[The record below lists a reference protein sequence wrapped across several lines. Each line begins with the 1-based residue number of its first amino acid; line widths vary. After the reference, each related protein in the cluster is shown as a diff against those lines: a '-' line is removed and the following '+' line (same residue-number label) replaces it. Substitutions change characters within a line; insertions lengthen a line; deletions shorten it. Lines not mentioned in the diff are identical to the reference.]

1 MYNANMISYPHVED
15 YLEVIAGKKN
25 LPGAV
30 TLTNSFWSTY
40 APIINLA
47 RYDNS
52 FLDNVTDQ
60 TMNGGA
66 LTDRQAELAVKLITK
81 YRRQLHAQNIEVPDM
96 TVPVFRRALRKIDR
110 SKSAGV
116 KDNQIYLKFPYDA
129 KTIDVIRA
137 MSKQSQGFML
147 FDRETKIW
155 RLALTEYNVN
165 WVYEY
170 AKQNEFTIDQTLS
183 DLMQL
188 IIEVENQGYEICLVQ
203 NNQQLDITN
212 AHASLKA
219 YLENK
224 IGSLDVTNI
233 NQLIDHACVLGYSVS
248 STLLQA
254 AEEQVGGSTLL
265 LMCNREYDF
274 NQGEGM
280 VERVIKYAKT
290 ANRYPIVVFNPTAN
304 QSQNEWIKHFD
315 PEQVQI
321 IDNKKDIEINHNA
334 KLIYTHKALKH
345 MNNIPLLISYVGM
358 MIGADKQL
366 MSGAAEKIFFTAKK
380 LK

>member
-1 MYNANMISYPHVED
+1 MISYPHVED

-30 TLTNSFWSTY
+30 MVTNSFWTTY

-81 YRRQLHAQNIEVPDM
+81 YRRQLNAQNIEVPDM
-96 TVPVFRRALRKIDR
+96 TIPVFRRALRKIDR

-116 KDNQIYLKFPYDA
+116 KNNKIYLKFPYDV

-137 MSKQSQGFML
+137 MSKQSQGSMT
-147 FDRETKIW
+147 FDREDKIW

-170 AKQNEFTIDQTLS
+170 AKQNEFEIDQTLN
-183 DLMQL
+183 DLMQ
-188 IIEVENQGYEICLVQ
+188 IILEVENKGYDICLIQ
-203 NNQQLDITN
+203 NRNQLEITN
-212 AHASLKA
+212 AHPSLIG
-219 YLENK
+219 YLESKVGNFD
-224 IGSLDVTNI
+224 LVNT
-233 NQLIDHACVLGYSVS
+233 NQLIDHASVLGYKVS
-248 STLLQA
+248 DALLQA
-254 AEEQVGGSTLL
+254 TETQAGGSTLL
-265 LMCNREYDF
+265 LMANREYDF
-274 NQGEGM
+274 NQSQDM
-280 VERVIKYAKT
+280 VERVVKYAKT
-290 ANRYPIVVFNPTAN
+290 VNRYPIVVFNPTAT
-304 QSQNEWIKHFD
+304 QSQQEWAAHFD
-315 PEQVQI
+315 QEQIQI
-321 IDNKKDIEINHNA
+321 IDNKKDITINQDA
-334 KLIYTHKALKH
+334 KIIYTHKALKH
-345 MNNIPLLISYVGM
+345 MPNIPLLVSYVGM

-366 MSGAAEKIFFTAKK
+366 MSGAAEKIFYTAKK